1 MMLIRLHRFGLL
13 TAMVLMAIVVC
24 FISQRL
30 FADESSE
37 IERPHVL
44 FAFQDTDNYPF
55 QVGDGTD
62 IPEKLPGIAVEQIQD
77 VARRLNLDLEL
88 IRVPWKRG
96 LVMLESGRVDGLFSA
111 SFQQARL
118 KYGRYPFKGMK
129 ENSDLRSYS
138 NSYSL
143 FVHKDSDIDWDGI
156 TFSHR
161 GFRVFVPLGFSIAK
175 DLKKQG
181 LLVNESSDVLPFL
194 KMLSKNRI
202 DAVALLTPSGQSY
215 LNKNRDVLRS
225 VKMLPKPLVNK
236 DYYLMLSH
244 QFVAN
249 NEALA
254 ELIWET
260 VVAVR
265 DDPEFME
272 RYSLY

>member
-1 MMLIRLHRFGLL
+1 
-13 TAMVLMAIVVC
+13 
-24 FISQRL
+24 
-30 FADESSE
+30 
-37 IERPHVL
+37 
-44 FAFQDTDNYPF
+44 
-55 QVGDGTD
+55 
-62 IPEKLPGIAVEQIQD
+62 
-77 VARRLNLDLEL
+77 
-88 IRVPWKRG
+88 
-96 LVMLESGRVDGLFSA
+96 
-111 SFQQARL
+111 
-118 KYGRYPFKGMK
+118 
-129 ENSDLRSYS
+129 
-138 NSYSL
+138 
-143 FVHKDSDIDWDGI
+143 
-156 TFSHR
+156 
-161 GFRVFVPLGFSIAK
+161 
-175 DLKKQG
+175 
-181 LLVNESSDVLPFL
+181 
-194 KMLSKNRI
+194 MLSKNRI